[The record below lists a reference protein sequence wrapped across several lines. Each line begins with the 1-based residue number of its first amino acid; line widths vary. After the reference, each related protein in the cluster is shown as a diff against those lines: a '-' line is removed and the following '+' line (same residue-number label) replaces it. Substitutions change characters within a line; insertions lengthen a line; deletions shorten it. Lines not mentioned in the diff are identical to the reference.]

1 MPLDRCKSMPTL
13 AKMVTIL
20 AVALGP
26 TMAASCSD
34 SGSGTKNVGGAGD
47 TSLFGETTSFSDSSG
62 VDTSGLG
69 DTAAAEVAPD
79 PGTFGASCK
88 GNSDCDS
95 SYCVQ
100 APNGKVC
107 TRTCVED
114 CPGDWECVEKKGA
127 DNDVTYLCVPRF
139 LSLCDPCT
147 NNAQCN
153 EAGKSGNVCVSFGSA
168 GSFCGVACDEVSPNC
183 PTDYSCQAVVDP
195 KTGLSTHQC
204 LRETGLCTCSQK
216 AIDLALETTCT
227 NQNINGTCT
236 GARVCGVGG
245 LGACQAA
252 VPAAEVC
259 NSIDDD
265 CNGKTDDFQTG
276 VAKCDKTNEFG
287 TCPGKVLECVDG
299 KPLCD
304 APDAKPEQC
313 NGIDDNCNGKTDEG
327 ICDDGQDCTVD
338 SCDSAG
344 GCIHK
349 GVTGIQCSDDGDT
362 CTNDVCNADGQ
373 CVHKPVAGVA
383 CDDGS
388 ICTQT
393 DKCLAGTCVGGNA
406 LDCNDND
413 PCTADGCDPFTGCT
427 HTPASDAVCT
437 DDGNPCTLDQCQSG
451 QCVHKPNEGG
461 ACTDDGKPCTL
472 DVCANGV
479 CTHPQS
485 QGACEDGNP
494 CTENDLCKG
503 GACQAGPIK
512 ACDDG
517 SQCTKDSCDPTKGC
531 LHDSQS
537 MDYKPCVASSGD
549 CPVGACSGGSCF
561 SKPNES
567 CQTKVK
573 IDLCGSVDALG
584 TCTAAGKCVAKSL
597 PQGYTCPNCKSICL
611 KCQGIPI
618 CMDLFFGIP

>member
-1 MPLDRCKSMPTL
+1 MALDRSKSQATL
-13 AKMVTIL
+13 TKMAAIFAL
-20 AVALGP
+20 ALGP
-26 TMAASCSD
+26 AVAVGCSD
-34 SGSGTKNVGGAGD
+34 SSSGTKNTGGAGD
-47 TSLFGETTSFSDSSG
+47 TSLFGETTSLGDASA
-62 VDTSGLG
+62 VDTASIT
-69 DTAAAEVAPD
+69 DTAVAEVVPD

-88 GNSDCDS
+88 DNSVCDS
-95 SYCVQ
+95 GYCVQ

-107 TRTCVED
+107 TQTCVED
-114 CPGDWECVEKKGA
+114 CPGDWECAEKKGA
-127 DNDVTYLCVPRF
+127 DNDITYLCVPRF

-147 NNAQCN
+147 NNSQCN
-153 EAGKSGNVCVSFGSA
+153 ESGKSGNVCVSFGSA
-168 GSFCGVACDEVSPNC
+168 GSFCGVACDEVSPDC
-183 PTDYSCQAVVDP
+183 PDQYTCQAVVDP
-195 KTGLSTHQC
+195 KTGLSSHQC
-204 LRETGLCTCSQK
+204 LRESGLCRCSQK
-216 AIDLALETTCT
+216 AVELALETTCT

-236 GARVCGVGG
+236 GSRSCSAAG
-245 LGACQAA
+245 LGACQAP
-252 VPAAEVC
+252 VPAEEIC

-265 CNGKTDDFQTG
+265 CNGKTDDFQAG
-276 VAKCDKTNEFG
+276 VTKCDKTNEFG
-287 TCPGKVLECVDG
+287 TCGGKVLECVDG

-304 APDAKPEQC
+304 APDAKPELC
-313 NGIDDNCNGKTDEG
+313 NGIDDNCNGQTDEG

-344 GCIHK
+344 GCIHN

-373 CVHKPVAGVA
+373 CIHKPVAGVA

-406 LDCNDND
+406 LDCDDSD
-413 PCTADGCDPFTGCT
+413 PCTSDSCDPFTGCT
-427 HTPASDAVCT
+427 HAPASDAVCT
-437 DDGNPCTLDQCQSG
+437 DDGNPCTLDQCQAG

-461 ACTDDGKPCTL
+461 ACTDDGKHCTL
-472 DVCANGV
+472 DVCSNGV

-512 ACDDG
+512 ACNDG
-517 SQCTKDSCDPTKGC
+517 SQCTKDTCDPTTGC
-531 LHDSQS
+531 QHDSQA
-537 MDYKPCVASSGD
+537 MDYKPCIATSGD
-549 CPVGACSGGSCF
+549 CPVGACSGGACF
-561 SKPNES
+561 SKPNEV

-584 TCTAAGKCVAKSL
+584 TCTASGKCVAKTL
-597 PQGYTCPNCKSICL
+597 PQGVICNGCKSVCL
-611 KCQGIPI
+611 QCGGIPI